1 MGFLFKNTSI
11 NKCYM
16 IFADDN
22 ECNSLV
28 YIGYYLEMSFDEN
41 YNMDDDVCIN
51 ESSFISFNLFVK
63 LCVSQQ
69 KIGSKRR

>member
-41 YNMDDDVCIN
+41 YNIDDDVCIN
-51 ESSFISFNLFVK
+51 ESSFIVFN
-63 LCVSQQ
+63 
-69 KIGSKRR
+69 